1 MPPKK
6 SGQRADRE
14 SSIEK
19 TEEYD
24 NFLKELAVYHEKRG
38 TTMENE
44 PKVETQHIDL
54 LKLYKRV
61 IAEGGY
67 DLVSDTKKKPL
78 MWRKI
83 ADELMPGIKN
93 LAGAAFLVKRA
104 YYYNLV
110 AYEISTHWGKEPPPK
125 EVIEEVTAKGGDV
138 MSRTLE
144 NYPNSATKEKS
155 IANGNSSDN
164 EDAAKDAHDDGEPG
178 SVRSTRG
185 LRQAPAQRVLFQPD
199 TMAPR
204 QTRNQGQHTSQTPAS
219 PSPAYVNTTPMTLA
233 TYEPQQQLPLTLK
246 PVTTP
251 ANNSEHYRIK
261 RKLEQEAQAS
271 HVAKKHRGL
280 MLPGTGFIGPNIY
293 VRAQLALQS
302 GQPDEEE
309 YALHH
314 LVKISHERG
323 DKYRFDQFAGL
334 AEALVNK
341 LLQVTSLFYDL
352 EWVISYD
359 EASGPRILDAI
370 NGTPDL
376 LQKLQSAVLL
386 DTAHSVETTEFRQ
399 ALGRITEAGLVIR
412 NMVMLDENAQYIA
425 KLPLLRDYFCI
436 VLNLQPHPAIVELQ
450 YYALETIEQLTKH
463 YDLDATD
470 LLYETLLAQL
480 ESNDRGR
487 IVTSL
492 RAIAR
497 LGMAYEEN
505 KRLELVPLEIVQKL
519 PDWMMLPD
527 EELRSACL
535 DFLFQY
541 TSIADN
547 VETLALDAD
556 VQNLVKQLSDLLLYN
571 AKKEAPKTA
580 KPRRSEPHYD
590 SESSAHVPRLCQDVI
605 ESLLQYAEPDR
616 SSRWLRMCFET
627 DPDSEM
633 TQIHLWQSYQAT
645 FLKHQPTHGNLIAGE
660 FIKNVSNTFTGASAQ
675 VANSKYVIKGIR
687 PRKTAHDVDG
697 KDLVKCCWRTDPT
710 DVAQEHIAIFANENG
725 KECGEFFSNGPKL
738 WEHILSSHLKVPKK
752 VSTTVNGDAPQ
763 PPQSTSKAAAFDFAA
778 ADSSLSYG
786 CKWSSC
792 SRQISEE
799 YNLPVGLALL
809 ARHINTHLPD
819 SGLLAE
825 QRRQS
830 QHNSKDIE
838 EPVPSNRV
846 WHRTISD
853 ERNDAAGLPLG
864 SALVLRNIAR
874 GVRKMAP
881 TANGA
886 AATAAAVEEKAH
898 PADGDDHPHREGE
911 DDELAVAMPESP
923 APPSAELM
931 KKIFDPIREKL
942 FFAMAHNPTLKDHLT
957 AVLCAISNGGG

>member
-1 MPPKK
+1 MR
-6 SGQRADRE
+6 S
-14 SSIEK
+14 
-19 TEEYD
+19 
-24 NFLKELAVYHEKRG
+24 

-44 PKVETQHIDL
+44 PKVENQLIDL
-54 LKLYKRV
+54 LKLYHRV
-61 IAEGGY
+61 VAEGGY

-83 ADELMPGIKN
+83 ADELLPGIKN

-125 EVIEEVTAKGGDV
+125 EVIEDVTAKGGDV

-144 NYPNSATKEKS
+144 NFPNSTTKENR
-155 IANGNSSDN
+155 AVNGNSSDN
-164 EDAAKDAHDDGEPG
+164 DEATKDQHDNGDPG

-185 LRQAPAQRVLFQPD
+185 LRTAPPQRIPYQPD
-199 TMAPR
+199 TTAPR
-204 QTRNQGQHTSQTPAS
+204 QTRNQGHHTSQTPAS
-219 PSPAYVNTTPMTLA
+219 PSPAYANTTPMTLA

-251 ANNSEHYRIK
+251 ANNSEYYRLK
-261 RKLEQEAQAS
+261 RKQEQEAQAS

-302 GQPDEEE
+302 GLPEEEE

-323 DKYRFDQFAGL
+323 DKYRFDQFPGL
-334 AEALVNK
+334 AEALAGK

-352 EWVISYD
+352 QWIISYD
-359 EASGPRILDAI
+359 EATGPRTLDAI

-376 LQKLQSAVLL
+376 LQKLQAAVPL
-386 DTAHSVETTEFRQ
+386 DIASTVETAEFRQ
-399 ALGRITEAGLVIR
+399 SLRLITEAGLVIR

-436 VLNLQPHPAIVELQ
+436 VLNLPVHPALVELQ

-463 YDLDATD
+463 YDLDSTD

-497 LGMAYEEN
+497 LGMVYEEN

-571 AKKEAPKTA
+571 AKMEVPKMH
-580 KPRRSEPHYD
+580 KPRPSEPHYD
-590 SESSAHVPRLCQDVI
+590 SESSAHVPRLCQDVV
-605 ESLLQYAEPDR
+605 ESLLQYTEPDR
-616 SSRWLRMCFET
+616 SSRW
-627 DPDSEM
+627 
-633 TQIHLWQSYQAT
+633 
-645 FLKHQPTHGNLIAGE
+645 
-660 FIKNVSNTFTGASAQ
+660 
-675 VANSKYVIKGIR
+675 
-687 PRKTAHDVDG
+687 
-697 KDLVKCCWRTDPT
+697 
-710 DVAQEHIAIFANENG
+710 
-725 KECGEFFSNGPKL
+725 
-738 WEHILSSHLKVPKK
+738 
-752 VSTTVNGDAPQ
+752 
-763 PPQSTSKAAAFDFAA
+763 
-778 ADSSLSYG
+778 
-786 CKWSSC
+786 
-792 SRQISEE
+792 
-799 YNLPVGLALL
+799 
-809 ARHINTHLPD
+809 
-819 SGLLAE
+819 
-825 QRRQS
+825 
-830 QHNSKDIE
+830 
-838 EPVPSNRV
+838 
-846 WHRTISD
+846 
-853 ERNDAAGLPLG
+853 
-864 SALVLRNIAR
+864 
-874 GVRKMAP
+874 
-881 TANGA
+881 
-886 AATAAAVEEKAH
+886 
-898 PADGDDHPHREGE
+898 
-911 DDELAVAMPESP
+911 
-923 APPSAELM
+923 
-931 KKIFDPIREKL
+931 
-942 FFAMAHNPTLKDHLT
+942 
-957 AVLCAISNGGG
+957 

>member
-1 MPPKK
+1 MPPKGSK
-6 SGQRADRE
+6 IGQRVERE

-19 TEEYD
+19 TDEYEK
-24 NFLKELAVYHEKRG
+24 FMEELAAYHEKRG
-38 TTMENE
+38 TTLENE
-44 PKVETQHIDL
+44 PKVEAQHIDL
-54 LKLYKRV
+54 MKLYTRV
-61 IAEGGY
+61 VTEGGY

-83 ADELMPGIKN
+83 AEELLPGIKN

-110 AYEISTHWGKEPPPK
+110 AYEISTHWRKEPPPK
-125 EVIEEVTAKGGDV
+125 EVVEDVTAKGGDV

-144 NYPNSATKEKS
+144 NYPTSSTRDKS
-155 IANGNSSDN
+155 MANGNSSDN
-164 EDAAKDAHDDGEPG
+164 EDAAKDNNDDGEPG

-185 LRQAPAQRVLFQPD
+185 LRHAPPQRVLFHPPESTQ
-199 TMAPR
+199 R

-219 PSPAYVNTTPMTLA
+219 PSPAYANTTPMTLA

-251 ANNSEHYRIK
+251 ANNSEHYRLK
-261 RKLEQEAQAS
+261 RKQQQEAQAS

-302 GQPDEEE
+302 GLPEEEE

-341 LLQVTSLFYDL
+341 LLQISTLFYDL
-352 EWVISYD
+352 EWVVSYQ
-359 EASGPRILDAI
+359 ESSASRSLDAI

-376 LQKLQSAVLL
+376 LQKLQSAVPL
-386 DTAHSVETTEFRQ
+386 DTDHAVETSEFRQ

-436 VLNLQPHPAIVELQ
+436 VLNLRPHPALVELQ

-492 RAIAR
+492 RAISR

-519 PDWMMLPD
+519 PEWIMLPD

-556 VQNLVKQLSDLLLYN
+556 VQSLVRQLSELLLYN
-571 AKKEAPKTA
+571 AKKDVPKVH
-580 KPRRSEPHYD
+580 KPRAPEPHYD
-590 SESSAHVPRLCQDVI
+590 LESSAHVPRLSQDVI
-605 ESLLQYAEPDR
+605 ESLLAQAEPDR
-616 SSRWLRMCFET
+616 SSRWLKMCFET
-627 DPDSEM
+627 DPESEM

-645 FLKHQPTHGNLIAGE
+645 FLKYQPSHGNLIAGE
-660 FIKNVSNTFTGASAQ
+660 FIKNVSNTFSGASAQ

-687 PRKTAHDVDG
+687 PRKVVHDLEG
-697 KDLVKCCWRTDPT
+697 NAFVKCCWRTDPK
-710 DVAQEHIAIFANENG
+710 DVPQEHINIFANNG
-725 KECGEFFSNGPKL
+725 GRECGEFFVSSKKL
-738 WEHILSSHLKVPKK
+738 WEHILSSHMKIPKK
-752 VSTTVNGDAPQ
+752 TSAAVNGDAEQ
-763 PPQSTSKAAAFDFAA
+763 PQSRNFDFVK
-778 ADSSLSYG
+778 ADPSLSYD

-792 SRQISEE
+792 SHQTTGYEFSV
-799 YNLPVGLALL
+799 NVAFQG
-809 ARHINTHLPD
+809 RHILTHLPD
-819 SGLLAE
+819 NGPLAE
-825 QRRQS
+825 QRRQN
-830 QHNSKDIE
+830 QRNSEDIE
-838 EPVPSNRV
+838 EPVPSNRI
-846 WHRTISD
+846 WYRTMAD
-853 ERNDAAGLPLG
+853 ERNDATGLPLG

-881 TANGA
+881 SENGA
-886 AATAAAVEEKAH
+886 AVAAAAVEEKAH
-898 PADGDDHPHREGE
+898 PNDDEQTHRDGE
-911 DDELAVAMPESP
+911 DDEGAITMPELPIP
-923 APPSAELM
+923 ASAELM

-942 FFAMAHNPTLKDHLT
+942 FFAMAHNPTLKDHLG
-957 AVLCAISNGGG
+957 AVIRAIAAGGG

>member
-1 MPPKK
+1 MPPKGSK
-6 SGQRADRE
+6 IGQRVERE

-19 TEEYD
+19 TDEYEK
-24 NFLKELAVYHEKRG
+24 FMEELAAYHEKRG
-38 TTMENE
+38 TTLENE
-44 PKVETQHIDL
+44 PKVEAQHIDL
-54 LKLYKRV
+54 SKLYTRV
-61 IAEGGY
+61 VAEGGY

-83 ADELMPGIKN
+83 AEELLPGIKN

-125 EVIEEVTAKGGDV
+125 EVVEDVTAKGGDV

-144 NYPNSATKEKS
+144 NYPTSSTRDKS
-155 IANGNSSDN
+155 MANGNSSDN
-164 EDAAKDAHDDGEPG
+164 EDAAKDNHDDGEPG

-185 LRQAPAQRVLFQPD
+185 LRHAPPPRDFYQPS
-199 TMAPR
+199 APQQPR

-219 PSPAYVNTTPMTLA
+219 PSPAYANTTPMTLA

-251 ANNSEHYRIK
+251 ANNSEHYRLK
-261 RKLEQEAQAS
+261 RKQQQEAQAS

-302 GQPDEEE
+302 GLPEEEE

-341 LLQVTSLFYDL
+341 LLQISTLFYDL
-352 EWVISYD
+352 EWVVSYQ
-359 EASGPRILDAI
+359 ESSASRSLDAI

-376 LQKLQSAVLL
+376 LQKLQSAVPL
-386 DTAHSVETTEFRQ
+386 DTDHAVETSEFRQ

-436 VLNLQPHPAIVELQ
+436 VLNLRPHPALVELQ

-487 IVTSL
+487 IVISL
-492 RAIAR
+492 RAISR

-519 PDWMMLPD
+519 PEWMMLPD

-556 VQNLVKQLSDLLLYN
+556 VQSLVRQLSELLLYN
-571 AKKEAPKTA
+571 AKKEMPKMH
-580 KPRRSEPHYD
+580 KPRASEPHYD
-590 SESSAHVPRLCQDVI
+590 SESSAHVPRLSQDVI
-605 ESLLQYAEPDR
+605 ESLLAQVEPDR
-616 SSRWLRMCFET
+616 SSRWLKMCFET
-627 DPDSEM
+627 DPESEM

-645 FLKHQPTHGNLIAGE
+645 FLKYQPSHGNLIAGE
-660 FIKNVSNTFTGASAQ
+660 FIKNVSNTFSGASAQ

-687 PRKTAHDVDG
+687 PRKVVHDLEG
-697 KDLVKCCWRTDPT
+697 NAFVKCCWRTDPK
-710 DVAQEHIAIFANENG
+710 DVPQENINIFANNGG
-725 KECGEFFSNGPKL
+725 KECGEFFVSSKKL
-738 WEHILSSHLKVPKK
+738 WEHILSSHMKIPKK
-752 VSTTVNGDAPQ
+752 TSTAVNGDAEQ
-763 PPQSTSKAAAFDFAA
+763 PQSRNFDFAK
-778 ADSSLSYG
+778 ADPSLPYD
-786 CKWSSC
+786 CRWNSC
-792 SRQISEE
+792 SHQTTG
-799 YNLPVGLALL
+799 YGFAVNVGFQG
-809 ARHINTHLPD
+809 RHILTHLPD

-825 QRRQS
+825 HRRQN
-830 QHNSKDIE
+830 QRNSEDVE
-838 EPVPSNRV
+838 EPVPSNRI
-846 WHRTISD
+846 WYRTMAD
-853 ERNDAAGLPLG
+853 EHSDAAGLPLG

-881 TANGA
+881 SENGA
-886 AATAAAVEEKAH
+886 AAAAAAVEEKAH
-898 PADGDDHPHREGE
+898 PNDDEQTHREAE
-911 DDELAVAMPESP
+911 DDEGAAAMPELPVP
-923 APPSAELM
+923 ASAELM

-942 FFAMAHNPTLKDHLT
+942 FFAMAHNPTLKDHLG
-957 AVLCAISNGGG
+957 AVIRAIAAGGG

>member
-1 MPPKK
+1 MKIEGK
-6 SGQRADRE
+6 SPGMRPVTSQPEVDADSMR
-14 SSIEK
+14 S
-19 TEEYD
+19 
-24 NFLKELAVYHEKRG
+24 

-44 PKVETQHIDL
+44 PKVETQLIDL
-54 LKLYKRV
+54 LKLYNRV
-61 IAEGGY
+61 VQEGGY

-83 ADELMPGIKN
+83 ADELLPGIKN

-125 EVIEEVTAKGGDV
+125 EVIEDVTAKGGDV
-138 MSRTLE
+138 MSRTLD
-144 NYPNSATKEKS
+144 NYPNSAVKDKGAT
-155 IANGNSSDN
+155 NGHSSDN
-164 EDAAKDAHDDGEPG
+164 EDTAKDHHDDGEPG

-185 LRQAPAQRVLFQPD
+185 LRTAPPQRVMYQPD

-219 PSPAYVNTTPMTLA
+219 PSPAYANTTPMTLA

-251 ANNSEHYRIK
+251 ANNSEYYRLK
-261 RKLEQEAQAS
+261 RKQEQEAQAS
-271 HVAKKHRGL
+271 QVAKKHRGL

-302 GQPDEEE
+302 GLPEEEE

-323 DKYRFDQFAGL
+323 DKYRFDQFPGL
-334 AEALVNK
+334 AEALANK
-341 LLQVTSLFYDL
+341 LVQVTSLFYDL
-352 EWVISYD
+352 EWIISYD
-359 EASGPRILDAI
+359 ESTGPRTLDAI

-376 LQKLQSAVLL
+376 LQKLQSAVPL
-386 DTAHSVETTEFRQ
+386 DTAHSVETSEFRQ

-425 KLPLLRDYFCI
+425 KLPILRDYFCI
-436 VLNLQPHPAIVELQ
+436 VLNLQPHPALVELQ

-571 AKKEAPKTA
+571 AKIEVPKQH
-580 KPRRSEPHYD
+580 KPRPSEPHYD
-590 SESSAHVPRLCQDVI
+590 SESSAHVPRLCQDVV
-605 ESLLQYAEPDR
+605 ESLLQYSEPDR
-616 SSRWLRMCFET
+616 SSRWLRMCFEI

-645 FLKHQPTHGNLIAGE
+645 FLKYSPTHGNLIAGE

-675 VANSKYVIKGIR
+675 VAHSKYVIKGIR
-687 PRKTAHDVDG
+687 PRKIAHDVDG
-697 KDLVKCCWRTDPT
+697 KDLVKCNWRTNPA
-710 DVAQEHIAIFANENG
+710 DVVQEHIAIFAIENG

-752 VSTTVNGDAPQ
+752 APATVNGNTTQ
-763 PPQSTSKAAAFDFAA
+763 PPQSTSNVAAFDFAA
-778 ADSSLSYG
+778 ADPSLSYN

-792 SRQISEE
+792 SRQLSDH
-799 YNLPVGLALL
+799 NLPVALALQ

-819 SGLLAE
+819 TGALAE
-825 QRRQS
+825 QKLQN
-830 QHNSKDIE
+830 QHNSNDVE
-838 EPVPSNRV
+838 EPVPSNRI
-846 WHRTISD
+846 WYRTMAD
-853 ERNDAAGLPLG
+853 ERNEAAGLPLG

-881 TANGA
+881 SENGA
-886 AATAAAVEEKAH
+886 AATAAAVEERAH
-898 PADGDDHPHREGE
+898 PADDGEQPHRDGE
-911 DDELAVAMPESP
+911 DDELAVTMPESP
-923 APPSAELM
+923 IPASAELM
-931 KKIFDPIREKL
+931 KKIFDPIRDKL

-957 AVLCAISNGGG
+957 AVLCAISAGGG

>member
-1 MPPKK
+1 MPPKGSK
-6 SGQRADRE
+6 FGQRVERE

-19 TEEYD
+19 TEEYE
-24 NFLKELAVYHEKRG
+24 NFLKELAVYHEQRG
-38 TTMENE
+38 TTLEVE
-44 PKVETQHIDL
+44 PKVEAHHIDL
-54 LKLYKRV
+54 LKLYHRV
-61 IAEGGY
+61 VEEGGY

-83 ADELMPGIKN
+83 AEELLPGIKN

-110 AYEISTHWGKEPPPK
+110 AYEISTHWKKDPPPK
-125 EVIEEVTAKGGDV
+125 EVVEDVTAKGGDV

-144 NYPNSATKEKS
+144 NYPSSSSGDKGL
-155 IANGNSSDN
+155 ANGHSSDN
-164 EDAAKDAHDDGEPG
+164 EDDAKGTNEDGEPG

-185 LRQAPAQRVLFQPD
+185 LRHAPPQRVLFQPEVN
-199 TMAPR
+199 PSR
-204 QTRNQGQHTSQTPAS
+204 TRNQGQHPSQPPAS
-219 PSPAYVNTTPMTLA
+219 PSPAYNNTTPMTLA
-233 TYEPQQQLPLTLK
+233 TYEPQQQVPLTLK

-251 ANNSEHYRIK
+251 ANNSEYYRLK
-261 RKLEQEAQAS
+261 RKQQQEAQAS

-302 GQPDEEE
+302 GLPEEEE

-323 DKYRFDQFAGL
+323 DKYRFDQFPGL
-334 AEALVNK
+334 AEALINK
-341 LLQVTSLFYDL
+341 LLQVSTLFYDL
-352 EWVISYD
+352 EWIVSY
-359 EASGPRILDAI
+359 EESSGPRTLDAI

-376 LQKLQSAVLL
+376 LQKLQAAVPL
-386 DTAHSVETTEFRQ
+386 DTANSVETTEFRQ

-436 VLNLQPHPAIVELQ
+436 VLNLPSHPALVELQ

-492 RAIAR
+492 RAISR
-497 LGMAYEEN
+497 LGMSFEEN
-505 KRLELVPLEIVQKL
+505 KRLELVPLELVQKL

-541 TSIADN
+541 TTIADN
-547 VETLALDAD
+547 VETLVLDAD
-556 VQNLVKQLSDLLLYN
+556 VQGLVRQLSNLLLYN
-571 AKKEAPKTA
+571 AKKEVLKTP
-580 KPRRSEPHYD
+580 KPRPSEPHYD
-590 SESSAHVPRLCQDVI
+590 SDSSAHVPRLSQDVI
-605 ESLLQYAEPDR
+605 EQLLQYKEPDR
-616 SSRWLRMCFET
+616 SSHWLRMCFEI

-633 TQIHLWQSYQAT
+633 TQIHLWQSYSMT
-645 FLKHQPTHGNLIAGE
+645 FSKYQPSHGSLIAGE

-675 VANSKYVIKGIR
+675 VANSKYVIRGIR
-687 PRKTAHDVDG
+687 PRKIAHDING
-697 KDLVKCCWRTDPT
+697 KELVKCCWRTEPT
-710 DVAQEHIAIFANENG
+710 DHTGDAINVFANENG
-725 KECGEFFSNGPKL
+725 KECGEFFLDGQKL
-738 WEHILSSHLKVPKK
+738 MEHILISHLKVPTKAP
-752 VSTTVNGDAPQ
+752 TAINGDIPQ
-763 PPQSTSKAAAFDFAA
+763 PPQSTSKRVAFDFASV
-778 ADSSLSYG
+778 DSSLSYS

-792 SRQISEE
+792 SRQATGPS
-799 YNLPVGLALL
+799 LPVSIAML
-809 ARHINTHLPD
+809 ARHIYTHLPD
-819 SGLLAE
+819 TSPLTE
-825 QRRQS
+825 QRRQH
-830 QHNSKDIE
+830 QRDSKDGE
-838 EPVPSNRV
+838 DPVPSHRI
-846 WHRTISD
+846 WYRTITD
-853 ERNDAAGLPLG
+853 ERGDPAGLPLG

-881 TANGA
+881 NDNA
-886 AATAAAVEEKAH
+886 AAAAPASAEEKA
-898 PADGDDHPHREGE
+898 PAADGEQSHRDGE
-911 DDELAVAMPESP
+911 DDEGSVSMPELPVP
-923 APPSAELM
+923 ASAELM
-931 KKIFDPIREKL
+931 KKIFDPIRDKL
-942 FFAMAHNPTLKDHLT
+942 FFAFAHNPVLSSQLSAVIRAIT
-957 AVLCAISNGGG
+957 AGGG

>member
-6 SGQRADRE
+6 VGQRVDRE

-19 TEEYD
+19 TEEYED
-24 NFLKELAVYHEKRG
+24 FLKELAAYHEKRG

-83 ADELMPGIKN
+83 ADELLPGIKN

-125 EVIEEVTAKGGDV
+125 EVVEDVTAKGGDV
-138 MSRTLE
+138 MSRTLD
-144 NYPNSATKEKS
+144 NYPNSAVKEKS
-155 IANGNSSDN
+155 MANGHSSDN
-164 EDAAKDAHDDGEPG
+164 EDTAKDHHDDGEPG

-185 LRQAPAQRVLFQPD
+185 LRQAPPQRVLFQPD
-199 TMAPR
+199 TSAPR

-219 PSPAYVNTTPMTLA
+219 PSPAYANTTPMTLA
-233 TYEPQQQLPLTLK
+233 TYEPQQLLPLTLK

-251 ANNSEHYRIK
+251 ANNAEYYRLK
-261 RKLEQEAQAS
+261 RKQEQEAQAS

-302 GQPDEEE
+302 GLPDEEE

-352 EWVISYD
+352 EWDVSYD
-359 EASGPRILDAI
+359 ETSGPRTLDAI

-376 LQKLQSAVLL
+376 LQKLQSAVPL

-436 VLNLQPHPAIVELQ
+436 VLNLQPHPALVELQ

-497 LGMAYEEN
+497 LGMTYEEN

-571 AKKEAPKTA
+571 AKKEVPKMP
-580 KPRRSEPHYD
+580 KPRPSEPHYD

-605 ESLLQYAEPDR
+605 ESLLQFAEPDR
-616 SSRWLRMCFET
+616 SSRWLRMCFEI
-627 DPDSEM
+627 DSDSEM

-645 FLKHQPTHGNLIAGE
+645 FLKYSQTHANLIAGE

-687 PRKTAHDVDG
+687 PRKIAHDVDG
-697 KDLVKCCWRTDPT
+697 KDLVKCCWRTNPT
-710 DVAQEHIAIFANENG
+710 DVPQEHITIFANESG
-725 KECGEFFSNGPKL
+725 KQCGEFFSNGPKV
-738 WEHILSSHLKVPKK
+738 WEHILSSHLQVPKK
-752 VSTTVNGDAPQ
+752 APTTADGDAPQ
-763 PPQSTSKAAAFDFAA
+763 PPQSTSKVAAFDFAA
-778 ADSSLSYG
+778 ADPSLSYS

-792 SRQISEE
+792 PRQISGDH
-799 YNLPVGLALL
+799 NLPVGLALL

-819 SGLLAE
+819 SGPLTE
-825 QRRQS
+825 QRRQN
-830 QHNSKDIE
+830 QHNSKEVEDS
-838 EPVPSNRV
+838 VPSNRV
-846 WHRTISD
+846 WHRTMAD

-874 GVRKMAP
+874 GVRKMAHS
-881 TANGA
+881 ANGA

-898 PADGDDHPHREGE
+898 P
-911 DDELAVAMPESP
+911 
-923 APPSAELM
+923 
-931 KKIFDPIREKL
+931 
-942 FFAMAHNPTLKDHLT
+942 T
-957 AVLCAISNGGG
+957 